1 MLLPG
6 RWHTM
11 IYKNLLWISCCQS
24 IFICLVN
31 SFLSNIQ
38 IRFKNT
44 STTEE
49 QNAQLDLGVGKLF
62 MEIEI
67 LVLILAKNSKKSML
81 I

>member
-11 IYKNLLWISCCQS
+11 VYKNLLWDTLLSEH
-24 IFICLVN
+24 FICLVN

-44 STTEE
+44 SATEE
-49 QNAQLDLGVGKLF
+49 QNALLDLGVGKLF